1 MKVLKFGG
9 SSVGNPERIENV
21 IKILKSYKTTRIAVV
36 FSAFQTV
43 TDNLIKLGN
52 IAKSSDDS
60 YLELLEEVKKKH
72 IRIVDELIPQ
82 SKSKKAKL
90 HVDDLFND
98 LSEMLKGVYLLR
110 ELTPRTLD
118 YLTSFGERL
127 SCYIISET
135 LNKRGIKSE
144 YLKASDLIK
153 TDSNFT
159 YAKVDFEKTN
169 KNIRKYFKNHHDKMQ
184 IITGF
189 ISSNDEGEITTLGRG
204 GSDYTASIFGAAL
217 KADEIQIWTDVDGI
231 LTADPR
237 KVSDSFPLKAVT
249 YEEAMELSHCGAK
262 VIHPPTMLPA
272 LQSKIKI
279 RIKNTFNPEYPGTVI
294 LKRDASVKFNLK
306 GISSIDDIALL
317 TIKGGGMVG
326 VTGIA
331 SRLFS
336 ALASKEIN
344 IILIS
349 QGSSE
354 HSICLAIRPK
364 HTSSAKKVIE
374 KEFKNEIQ
382 DGKINEV
389 LIENNLSIIAVVG
402 EDLRQTPGITGKVF
416 ESLGSRNIN
425 VNAIAQGSSM
435 LNLSLIVSKDDLAE
449 SLKVLHK
456 SLFLKG
462 MKKVNLFVVGKGIV
476 GGALLHILDEQ
487 FNSFN

>member
-1 MKVLKFGG
+1 
-9 SSVGNPERIENV
+9 
-21 IKILKSYKTTRIAVV
+21 
-36 FSAFQTV
+36 
-43 TDNLIKLGN
+43 
-52 IAKSSDDS
+52 
-60 YLELLEEVKKKH
+60 
-72 IRIVDELIPQ
+72 
-82 SKSKKAKL
+82 
-90 HVDDLFND
+90 
-98 LSEMLKGVYLLR
+98 
-110 ELTPRTLD
+110 
-118 YLTSFGERL
+118 
-127 SCYIISET
+127 
-135 LNKRGIKSE
+135 
-144 YLKASDLIK
+144 
-153 TDSNFT
+153 
-159 YAKVDFEKTN
+159 
-169 KNIRKYFKNHHDKMQ
+169 
-184 IITGF
+184 
-189 ISSNDEGEITTLGRG
+189 
-204 GSDYTASIFGAAL
+204 
-217 KADEIQIWTDVDGI
+217 
-231 LTADPR
+231 
-237 KVSDSFPLKAVT
+237 
-249 YEEAMELSHCGAK
+249 
-262 VIHPPTMLPA
+262 MLPA

-294 LKRDASVKFNLK
+294 LRRDASVKFNLK

-354 HSICLAIRPK
+354 HSICLAILPK

-416 ESLGSRNIN
+416 EALGSRNIN

-449 SLKVLHK
+449 SLNVLHK

-462 MKKVNLFVVGKGIV
+462 MKKVNLFVVGTGIV
-476 GGALLHILDEQ
+476 GGALLNIIDEQ
-487 FNSFN
+487 LNNINKNQNIDFNLIGLADINKMIIKEEGIGFNDWKKKLSRSKKSSDIKEFVSSIIELNLPN